1 MLFYDFTTLLTSRQA
16 CLRGR
21 KREGERTTPN
31 NKGMLSI
38 TPSCCSPLS
47 HLPVVV
53 CVITPQLKC
62 LCSVTVCV
70 CVTMC
75 ASRFLVTTLSHV
87 NNVAWTEG
95 AISHKCA
102 RVLRKKKK
110 GKVDKT
116 TNHFYIAVRW
126 SRFFRSA
133 FLQLS
138 LSLHTPISMNPN
150 RLYPLPGLPSSCL
163 SFV

>member
-1 MLFYDFTTLLTSRQA
+1 MLFYYFTTLLTSRRA
-16 CLRGR
+16 PLRER
-21 KREGERTTPN
+21 KREGESTTPN

-70 CVTMC
+70 TMC
-75 ASRFLVTTLSHV
+75 ASRSSVTTLSHV

-102 RVLRKKKK
+102 RVLRGGKKE
-110 GKVDKT
+110 GQ
-116 TNHFYIAVRW
+116 R
-126 SRFFRSA
+126 
-133 FLQLS
+133 
-138 LSLHTPISMNPN
+138 
-150 RLYPLPGLPSSCL
+150 
-163 SFV
+163 